1 MSSPDPD
8 AAAAMMSVVFIWASF
23 IAVVTTLIIVDLL
36 VIHRR
41 PETMTLRKALA
52 YWAGWVALAAAF
64 NVYIYFLYENNW
76 LGWGM
81 RSILDLNGQ
90 EASMRFLTG
99 YLIELSLSMDNVFVI
114 MMIFEFM
121 RVPANLQYRV
131 LFWGILGAIVLRGAM
146 IIAGAALVAEYSWLT
161 YLLGAALIV
170 SAARMLALS
179 SETAPT
185 DVLAVRLVRRFV
197 PMTDQLHGQR
207 FFILENGR
215 RVATP
220 LFVALIMVE
229 WADVVF
235 AIDSVPAIFAIT
247 TDPFLIFTSNV
258 FAILGLRTLFVV
270 ISALVA
276 QMRYLK
282 FSLIFILTYVGAKL
296 IVQHHVDIPSWVS
309 LTVIGAA
316 VAVGA
321 IASAFAASMGR
332 GNPPRQD
339 GSGR

>member
-1 MSSPDPD
+1 LSAPLF
-8 AAAAMMSVVFIWASF
+8 VWISF
-23 IAVVTTLIIVDLL
+23 IAVITVLVIVDLT

-41 PETMTLRKALA
+41 PERMGVSKALA
-52 YWAGWVALAAAF
+52 YWAGWLGLAAVF
-64 NVYIYFLYENNW
+64 NVYIYFLYDTNW

-81 RSILDLNGQ
+81 QSILDLNGRQ
-90 EASMRFLTG
+90 ASLLFLTG
-99 YLIELSLSMDNVFVI
+99 YLIEVSLSMDNVFVM

-121 RVPANLQYRV
+121 RVPPGLQHRV

-146 IIAGAALVAEYSWLT
+146 ILGGAALIDHFWWVT
-161 YLLGAALIV
+161 YILGAALLL
-170 SAARMLALS
+170 SAARMLAVA
-179 SETAPT
+179 SETTPN
-185 DVLAVRLVRRFV
+185 DILAVRIAKRFI
-197 PMTDQLHGQR
+197 PMTDVLHGQR
-207 FFILENGR
+207 FFVIENGR

-220 LFVALIMVE
+220 LFVALVMVE

-270 ISALVA
+270 ISALVS

-282 FSLIFILTYVGAKL
+282 FSLVFILTYVGVKL

-309 LTVIGAA
+309 LAIIGGA
-316 VAVGA
+316 VAVGV
-321 IASAFAASMGR
+321 IASLFAASFAR
-332 GNPPRQD
+332 R
-339 GSGR
+339 R